1 MHRVSAQGSLD
12 VKSLYVMSLDIK
24 RQCVYSTSSSTS
36 RDLRLRE
43 LPQGSAA
50 PEGEMLAGMMVGY
63 EAERREREVEAM
75 VRERQLTLAAMAAR
89 RVAEARSR
97 RRRDRLVPG
106 TADRPV
112 PVARRRADG
121 AIR

>member
-1 MHRVSAQGSLD
+1 M
-12 VKSLYVMSLDIK
+12 
-24 RQCVYSTSSSTS
+24 
-36 RDLRLRE
+36 

-75 VRERQLTLAAMAAR
+75 VRERQLTLAALAAR

-97 RRRDRLVPG
+97 RRRDRLAQLEPG